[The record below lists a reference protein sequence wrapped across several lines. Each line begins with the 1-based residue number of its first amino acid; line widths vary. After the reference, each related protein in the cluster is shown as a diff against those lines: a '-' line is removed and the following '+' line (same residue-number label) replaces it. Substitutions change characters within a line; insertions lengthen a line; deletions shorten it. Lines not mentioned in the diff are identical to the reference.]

1 MRRGIILTNRS
12 AGPDDTT
19 THELH
24 ERFPGSRVVECV
36 PSQLAD
42 SAAAITAELTEGAE
56 KHGEFVAMAGGD
68 GSMRTL
74 ARHLRGG
81 SIPMLVI
88 PAGTRNHL
96 AGDLGIT
103 DVGHAGEVAATGVA
117 DRIDLGLVND
127 EVFVNNLS
135 LGTYPR
141 MVARRHFHQRRMP
154 KWLANLIAGF
164 EQLFRGHHV
173 DVTVEGTDYC
183 TWAVFV
189 GNGCYGTRLADLVSR
204 ESLTEGVLDV
214 RIVHADRRWSRLRV
228 SLATITGRLDRSP
241 LIEQLIVPALVL
253 QPSGGR
259 VRAALDG
266 ELVWLDA
273 PLDVRC
279 DPASLPVLVPVP
291 VPEE

>member
-1 MRRGIILTNRS
+1 MTRGIILVNRS
-12 AGPDDTT
+12 SGPDDTT
-19 THELH
+19 ADELR
-24 ERFPGSRVVECV
+24 ERFPGSRIVECE
-36 PSQLAD
+36 PSRLAD
-42 SAAAITAELTEGAE
+42 TAAAISADAAGDGE
-56 KHGEFVAMAGGD
+56 HGSFVAMAGGD

-74 ARHLRGG
+74 ARHLRDG
-81 SIPMLVI
+81 STPMLVI

-96 AGDLGIT
+96 ASDLGI
-103 DVGHAGEVAATGVA
+103 DDLDHAGEVARSGVI
-117 DRIDLGLVND
+117 DRIDLGVVND

-141 MVARRHFHQRRMP
+141 MVARRHIHQRRMP
-154 KWLANLIAGF
+154 KWLANVIAGF
-164 EQLFRGHHV
+164 EQLFQGRHV
-173 DVTVEGTDYC
+173 DVSIEGTDYC

-189 GNGCYGTRLADLVSR
+189 GNGRYGNRLADLVTR
-204 ESLTEGVLDV
+204 ETLADGVLDV

-228 SLATITGRLDRSP
+228 SVATLTGRLQRSP
-241 LIEQLIVPALVL
+241 LVEQLVVPALVL

-279 DPASLPVLVPVP
+279 DPAGLPVLVPAP
-291 VPEE
+291 VPAEE